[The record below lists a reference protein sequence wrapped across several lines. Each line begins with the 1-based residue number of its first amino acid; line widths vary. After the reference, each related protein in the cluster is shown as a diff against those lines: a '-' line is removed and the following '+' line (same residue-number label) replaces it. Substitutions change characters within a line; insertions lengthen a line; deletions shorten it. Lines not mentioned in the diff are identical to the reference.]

1 MQLLTQPP
9 AHTAASR
16 PSPASS
22 SSQPSSSKHT
32 YFTEEVS
39 DLKDPSSIKH
49 LKAPSSKSKGK
60 AKMHAADA
68 EHRDSI
74 VQELRARLER
84 DAALARVERDVQVQ
98 KNLMGKGVAKQL
110 VGRRS
115 TQEEDDDEFNDDD
128 AMGRGDQQ
136 AKQRSKL
143 LPKPQQ
149 GIRTGARVYKFKM
162 ERQR

>member
-1 MQLLTQPP
+1 
-9 AHTAASR
+9 
-16 PSPASS
+16 
-22 SSQPSSSKHT
+22 
-32 YFTEEVS
+32 
-39 DLKDPSSIKH
+39 
-49 LKAPSSKSKGK
+49 
-60 AKMHAADA
+60 MHAADA